1 MSSDS
6 KSDKNWGSNYD
17 YDAESVRYKLTLK
30 REESELSYL
39 SNKSKF
45 SMKKMSIQDFEKE
58 L

>member
-6 KSDKNWGSNYD
+6 RSDKNWGSNYD

-45 SMKKMSIQDFEKE
+45 SMKKMSI
-58 L
+58 